1 MRRMHIIQR
10 SAGKLFYQWAEALGA
25 RLEEMLLDDK
35 RRIPE
40 IVQMVT
46 DESKQKDLLK
56 ADEEEDFLDEGLK
69 IHPYNIFS
77 KNEHFQPA

>member
-1 MRRMHIIQR
+1 MPTHARNGPSGMRRQHIIQR

-46 DESKQKDLLK
+46 DETKQKDLLI
-56 ADEEEDFLDEGLK
+56 ADEEEDFLDEGL
-69 IHPYNIFS
+69 
-77 KNEHFQPA
+77 